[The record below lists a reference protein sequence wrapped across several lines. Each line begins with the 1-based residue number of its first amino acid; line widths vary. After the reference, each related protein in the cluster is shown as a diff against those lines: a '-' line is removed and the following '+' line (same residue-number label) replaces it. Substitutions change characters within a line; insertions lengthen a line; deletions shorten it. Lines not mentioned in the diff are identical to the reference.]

1 MARADTGSVGR
12 QAEAMALGHLKAQGL
27 KAITTN
33 FRCRMGEID
42 LVMRDSFLP
51 KYDFEVRTALP
62 GQPAPSITTS
72 SAKSSGRPPHFSAAI
87 HNTVNAPSDSML
99 SVSISLMVRPVSGG
113 SRTHFVR
120 SKIKVQIKNKGTVT
134 LLN

>member
-42 LVMRDSFLP
+42 LVMRDGDCLVFA
-51 KYDFEVRTALP
+51 EVRFRSENRFAGAAGSVDHHKQRKIIRTAAAFLGRHP
-62 GQPAPSITTS
+62 QYGNCAIRFDVVGLDQSDGQTS
-72 SAKSSGRPPHFSAAI
+72 LRWIKDAFRPE
-87 HNTVNAPSDSML
+87 
-99 SVSISLMVRPVSGG
+99 
-113 SRTHFVR
+113 
-120 SKIKVQIKNKGTVT
+120 
-134 LLN
+134 